1 MMKKEVAPALLQ
13 LLTELKKSPDI
24 HGKVVTRRGE
34 NNSCLTGRME
44 MLSSTHW
51 D

>member
-1 MMKKEVAPALLQ
+1 MMKKEVAPAFV

-24 HGKVVTRRGE
+24 HGKVVTRRGK

-44 MLSSTHW
+44 MLSSTQW